1 MEEEKVFMEY
11 LKKVSPGTSLRTVLD
26 DLIRSEL
33 GALIVFATP
42 EIEKCFEGGF
52 RLNCRFSPERLFEL
66 CKMDGAIIVSADL
79 KRILYANVLLTP
91 DNSIHTSET
100 GTRHKAA
107 EKTAKQAGAFVIAIS
122 ERRKKVSLYYKTTR
136 YFLKSSEELLR
147 EINSSL
153 QILEKQ
159 KEILDDLTGKLNLLE
174 ISGMGSVRDICRIL
188 QRTEMILRI
197 SENIRRNFTEIGK
210 FGNIMNMRYKEL
222 LKGVEKV
229 EENVL
234 RDYAKMSL
242 KKTKTLLSSLS
253 YDGLLDLDAIA
264 RLVFEQGL
272 EESSHPQGFRFLS
285 NLTLTQK
292 EISQIVTKFGTLN
305 TLLEDDS
312 NKLEE
317 ILKNRTVT
325 IKEEIEKLRLQV
337 LEGKAV
343 F

>member
-42 EIEKCFEGGF
+42 EVEKCFEGGF

-79 KRILYANVLLTP
+79 KRILYANVLLIP

-153 QILEKQ
+153 QILENQ
-159 KEILDDLTGKLNLLE
+159 KEILDDLTGKLNLL
-174 ISGMGSVRDICRIL
+174 
-188 QRTEMILRI
+188 
-197 SENIRRNFTEIGK
+197 
-210 FGNIMNMRYKEL
+210 
-222 LKGVEKV
+222 
-229 EENVL
+229 
-234 RDYAKMSL
+234 
-242 KKTKTLLSSLS
+242 
-253 YDGLLDLDAIA
+253 
-264 RLVFEQGL
+264 
-272 EESSHPQGFRFLS
+272 
-285 NLTLTQK
+285 
-292 EISQIVTKFGTLN
+292 
-305 TLLEDDS
+305 
-312 NKLEE
+312 
-317 ILKNRTVT
+317 
-325 IKEEIEKLRLQV
+325 
-337 LEGKAV
+337 
-343 F
+343 